1 MWEEC
6 GRLFGS
12 SGKTFGFVCQ
22 HKLTSVHVDLHSGQR
37 VDQGNTVRPCCL
49 RCFCAEDAIEFLLA
63 GASAVAVGAMN
74 FVNPYTTVEV
84 VEGIK
89 KYMERYGVE
98 DIRELIG
105 AVS

>member
-1 MWEEC
+1 MVYQAAQAVKIPVI
-6 GRLFGS
+6 GMG
-12 SGKTFGFVCQ
+12 GIA
-22 HKLTSVHVDLHSGQR
+22 
-37 VDQGNTVRPCCL
+37 
-49 RCFCAEDAIEFLLA
+49 CAEDAIEFLLA